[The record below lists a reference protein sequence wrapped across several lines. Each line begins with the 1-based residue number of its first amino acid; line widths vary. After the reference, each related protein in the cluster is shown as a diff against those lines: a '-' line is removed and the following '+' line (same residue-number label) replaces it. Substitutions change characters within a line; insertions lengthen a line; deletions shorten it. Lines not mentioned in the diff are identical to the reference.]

1 MAEKSV
7 PGVRKREQE
16 IKELERR
23 TADPEDWYNGEDAED
38 GRGDD
43 E

>member
-1 MAEKSV
+1 MDEKTV

-16 IKELERR
+16 IAELEKRV
-23 TADPEDWYNGEDAED
+23 ADPNDPYNGEDAED
-38 GRGDD
+38 GRGA

>member
-1 MAEKSV
+1 MTDKSV

-16 IKELERR
+16 IAELDERV
-23 TADPEDWYNGEDAED
+23 ADPNDPYNAEDSED
-38 GRGDD
+38 GRGV